1 MRKILISIVGALVF
15 CTAFAAGENIPTS
28 KSYVDAGVAEKQDKI
43 SANNGAAQVL
53 TNTGTAGEYG
63 TKGIYDAN
71 GEYAA
76 QQNNLVDAATM
87 NAGVQNA
94 IDSEFQCIEY
104 DENNECLLM
113 QIGNQNLFRPEMI
126 TNITGAG
133 GNIINN
139 GDGSFTC
146 TSTPT
151 NSVVDTAKK
160 LSELAPGLIVGKDYI
175 FTFDTTASAK
185 YIQLR
190 SLVEI
195 PNAIHA
201 GVYWY
206 YRWASGTKLKMT
218 QELLNSVFTFQINV
232 NSTQTVSNIDI
243 RPVPIYLPNGE

>member
-1 MRKILISIVGALVF
+1 MKKFLFILIGVF
-15 CTAFAAGENIPTS
+15 AVAGAFAAGENIPTS
-28 KSYVDAGVAEKQDKI
+28 KSYVDSKLGEKQDTI
-43 SANNGAAQVL
+43 PANDGVTQVL

-76 QQNNLVDAATM
+76 QTQNLVDAATM

-113 QIGNQNLFRPEMI
+113 QIGNQNLFRSEMI

-190 SLVEI
+190 SSVEI

-206 YRWASGTKLKMT
+206 YRWTSGTKLKMT
-218 QELLNSVFTFQINV
+218 QELLNSVFTFQINT
-232 NSTQTVSNIDI
+232 NSTRVVSNIDI
-243 RPVPIYLPNGE
+243 RPVPIYLPTGE

>member
-1 MRKILISIVGALVF
+1 MKKFLFILFGLFVVMG
-15 CTAFAAGENIPTS
+15 AFAAGENVPTS
-28 KSYVDAGVAEKQDKI
+28 KSYVDSKLGEKQDII
-43 SANNGAAQVL
+43 SANDGAARVL
-53 TNTGTAGEYG
+53 TNTGVAGEYG

-71 GEYAA
+71 GAYAT
-76 QQNNLVDAATM
+76 QTQNLVDAATM

-104 DENNECLLM
+104 DENDECLLM
-113 QIGNQNLFRPEMI
+113 QLGNQNLFRPDLVP
-126 TNITGAG
+126 NQR
-133 GNIINN
+133 NLINN

-146 TSTPT
+146 TGDPT
-151 NSVVDTAKK
+151 NSVVSTGKK

-190 SLVEI
+190 SSVEI

-206 YRWASGTKLKMT
+206 YRWTSGTKLKMT
-218 QELLNSVFTFQINV
+218 QELLNSVFTFQINT
-232 NSTQTVSNIDI
+232 NSTRVVSNIDI

>member
-1 MRKILISIVGALVF
+1 MKKFLFILFCVF
-15 CTAFAAGENIPTS
+15 AFSGAFAAGENIPTS
-28 KSYVDAGVAEKQDKI
+28 KSYVDSKLGEKQDI
-43 SANNGAAQVL
+43 IPANDGATQVL

-63 TKGIYDAN
+63 TKGIYDST
-71 GEYAA
+71 GEYAS
-76 QQNNLVDAATM
+76 QTQNLVDAATM
-87 NAGVQNA
+87 NTGVQNA

-113 QIGNQNLFRPEMI
+113 QLGNQNLFRPELV
-126 TNITGAG
+126 TNRS
-133 GNIINN
+133 NLINN

-146 TSTPT
+146 TSDPT
-151 NSVVDTAKK
+151 NSVVSTSQK

-206 YRWASGTKLKMT
+206 YRWTSGTKLKMT
-218 QELLNSVFTFQINV
+218 QELLNSIFTFQINT
-232 NSTQTVSNIDI
+232 NSTKVVSNIDI
-243 RPVPIYLPNGE
+243 RPVPIYLPTGE